1 MFGCCL
7 CHNPEEYC
15 YSSPLC
21 SKCKEIQKIISIYG
35 VDDLLKAVRYIYV
48 RGEEPIKN
56 RTEVEHKINQK

>member
-35 VDDLLKAVRYIYV
+35 VDGSIFNGSNIL
-48 RGEEPIKN
+48 
-56 RTEVEHKINQK
+56 